1 MTESIPTDVQLATR
15 AGAASNAAEAFAYM
29 MRGFAR
35 ARARQVRIGKA
46 LATIAIVP
54 LTAAG

>member
-1 MTESIPTDVQLATR
+1 MTDSIPTDVQLAAR

-35 ARARQVRIGKA
+35 VRARQARIGKA
-46 LATIAIVP
+46 LATIALAPI
-54 LTAAG
+54 TG